1 MESSN
6 LEFKTIRPIDL
17 NDEALKPGSKATPFS
32 TFIWAITSGDIATAE
47 TQITDDIEWGMMCY
61 NKMLKGNVTDR
72 QYGATDVRRNGAI
85 PKCLKWGLE
94 RCQEWVFLA
103 PFAMVFLGDSG
114 SGLGARKLSP
124 SRISR

>member
-1 MESSN
+1 MENHHQTANAMMALKKHHPSDSVKKECIMESSN

-61 NKMLKGNVTDR
+61 NKMLKD
-72 QYGATDVRRNGAI
+72 I
-85 PKCLKWGLE
+85 CH
-94 RCQEWVFLA
+94 
-103 PFAMVFLGDSG
+103 
-114 SGLGARKLSP
+114 
-124 SRISR
+124 